1 MMSYYAGPSTVSVV
15 TRSAYLTSLS
25 HPGGWGGEV
34 GNVASLL
41 GNGWREH
48 PGGLGIDS
56 HCLTEPADFYFSSP

>member
-1 MMSYYAGPSTVSVV
+1 MMSYYAGPSAVSVV
-15 TRSAYLTSLS
+15 TPSAYLTSLS
-25 HPGGWGGEV
+25 HPEGWGGEV

-56 HCLTEPADFYFSSP
+56 HSLTEPADFYFLSP